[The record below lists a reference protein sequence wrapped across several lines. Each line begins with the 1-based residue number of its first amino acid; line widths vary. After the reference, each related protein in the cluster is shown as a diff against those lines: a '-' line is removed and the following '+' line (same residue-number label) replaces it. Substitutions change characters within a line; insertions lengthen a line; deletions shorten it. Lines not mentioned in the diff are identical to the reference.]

1 MNNPSTK
8 VPLQA
13 NERLAVSPAD
23 ACVMLSIG
31 RTNLYRL
38 IQLGK
43 IRPTRLG
50 RRTLIPVSQLRALL
64 EAAQDSTP
72 CTEAAA

>member
-50 RRTLIPVSQLRALL
+50 RRTLIPVAQLHELLAESQ
-64 EAAQDSTP
+64 AAAPSS
-72 CTEAAA
+72 EAAA